1 MSIVTNEFS
10 MKMLNYDIAYFSMKN
25 NRLLQN
31 KVAQCVV
38 FIAPYSQHCKMNAVN
53 KHFAVVAY
61 NFRR

>member
-1 MSIVTNEFS
+1 
-10 MKMLNYDIAYFSMKN
+10 MLNYDIAYFSMKN